1 MRRTCARVKLLSVVA
16 SCTALHRLS
25 VRAAGLLPVRVSH
38 TLPCV
43 VASCTALH
51 RLGVRAAGVF
61 CAPTTTPVSAGSL
74 SVCQSRVLSKSR
86 SRAGKSRVTC
96 RSRLIIS
103 RLSSLCVYAFT
114 TSPFTLCSPVGA
126 PVGAGRFLLAGN
138 RWQFSCAV
146 ECGLYAIDGGPAETG
161 VHLAVAAQHGPCV
174 SPPPALCRFAAA
186 CLDPCPSPTLRV
198 PALGA
203 NTDRVRLAGM
213 L

>member
-74 SVCQSRVLSKSR
+74 FVCQSRVLSKSG

-114 TSPFTLCSPVGA
+114 TSPLRYAHLWELQWERAGSYLPVTGGSFPA
-126 PVGAGRFLLAGN
+126 PWSAGSTKSWRRTSTFVIA
-138 RWQFSCAV
+138 
-146 ECGLYAIDGGPAETG
+146 P
-161 VHLAVAAQHGPCV
+161 HP
-174 SPPPALCRFAAA
+174 
-186 CLDPCPSPTLRV
+186 
-198 PALGA
+198 
-203 NTDRVRLAGM
+203 
-213 L
+213 